1 MGYSV
6 NLLSMLAAG
15 IMMVSSG
22 LDTMAPQNHV
32 DGTLFLVNRQWMISP
47 YYEPEVTAAKV
58 KGQVRNMRPDAAAA
72 LEEMF
77 AAFKSETKKTLVSVS
92 GYRSYGKQT
101 TIYNRK
107 LQRVKGNVAKAQE
120 YVAPPG
126 SSEHQLGLAMD
137 IGMDSGDGLTEAFGK
152 TVGGSWARENAWRFG
167 FILRY
172 DEPWEDIT
180 GYKFEPWHFRYVGK
194 EYAREIHEAGVP
206 LETWLQ
212 KYRARVLLDL
222 LEE

>member
-1 MGYSV
+1 MGFSA
-6 NLLSMLAAG
+6 NMLSMLAAG
-15 IMMVSSG
+15 FLMVSSG
-22 LDTMAPQNHV
+22 VDTMAPQNHV
-32 DGTLFLVNRQWMISP
+32 DGTLFLVNRQWMITSS
-47 YYEPEVTAAKV
+47 YEPEVIPAKV

-77 AAFKSETKKTLVSVS
+77 AACKNETKKTLVSIS

-107 LQRVKGNVAKAQE
+107 LKRVKGNVAKAQE

-137 IGMDSGDGLTEAFGK
+137 IGMASGEGLTASFGK
-152 TVGGSWARENAWRFG
+152 TKGGQWARENAWRFG

-194 EYAREIHEAGVP
+194 EYAQAIHEAGVP

-212 KYRARVLLDL
+212 TYRAEVLLNL

>member
-1 MGYSV
+1 MGFSV

-15 IMMVSSG
+15 FLMVSSG

-32 DGTLFLVNRQWMISP
+32 DGTLFLVNRQWMISAF
-47 YYEPEVTAAKV
+47 YEPEVTAAKV

-77 AAFKSETKKTLVSVS
+77 AAFRKETKKTMVSVS

-107 LQRVKGNVAKAQE
+107 LQRVKGDVAKAQE

-137 IGMDSGDGLTEAFGK
+137 IGQDSGGGLTEAFGK
-152 TVGGSWARENAWRFG
+152 TEGGRWARENAWRFG

-172 DEPWEDIT
+172 DEPWEEIT

-194 EYAREIHEAGVP
+194 EYARAIHEAGVP

-212 KYRARVLLDL
+212 KYRAEVLLDL